1 MSSSPLEVSAK
12 IRQFIHENFLYMR
25 PNFALTDQ
33 DRLLEKGVVDSMGIL
48 EVLQFI
54 DDEFGVQPVDSEI
67 SEANLGS
74 IEALANFVESKRRQ
88 SSAVA

>member
-1 MSSSPLEVSAK
+1 MSSAPTEIAAR
-12 IRQFIHENFLYMR
+12 IREFLHENFLYMR
-25 PNFALTDQ
+25 PNFVLNDQ

-74 IEALANFVESKRRQ
+74 IEALAKFVASKQQ
-88 SSAVA
+88 SSAIA

>member
-1 MSSSPLEVSAK
+1 MSSTPVEISVR
-12 IRQFIHENFLYMR
+12 IREFIHENFLYMR
-25 PNFALTDQ
+25 PNFVLNDQ

-74 IEALANFVESKRRQ
+74 IEALAKFVASKQQQ
-88 SSAVA
+88 SSAYA